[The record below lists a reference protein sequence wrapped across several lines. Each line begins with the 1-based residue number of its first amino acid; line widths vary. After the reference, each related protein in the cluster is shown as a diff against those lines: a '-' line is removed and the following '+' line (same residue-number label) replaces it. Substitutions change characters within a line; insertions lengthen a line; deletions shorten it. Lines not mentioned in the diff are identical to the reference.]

1 MVPRR
6 GLEPPRPYGHQHLK
20 LARLPIPPS
29 GHVIGMHAVYFRYYV
44 VNRDYLATQAS
55 DPSGAASGKR
65 ERMQAPSHPWAK
77 LKDCSGPQPV
87 AA

>member
-29 GHVIGMHAVYFRYYV
+29 GHAVARFKT
-44 VNRDYLATQAS
+44 ATFLCQCKCKNYKAISSAADQA
-55 DPSGAASGKR
+55 KR
-65 ERMQAPSHPWAK
+65 REIA
-77 LKDCSGPQPV
+77 
-87 AA
+87 

>member
-29 GHVIGMHAVYFRYYV
+29 GHVIGKARQIESHGADVNRFVRFNAVARHAVTSV
-44 VNRDYLATQAS
+44 CAEV
-55 DPSGAASGKR
+55 
-65 ERMQAPSHPWAK
+65 
-77 LKDCSGPQPV
+77 
-87 AA
+87 